1 MSYFRNYWYRFGAIL
16 FIILAVILL
25 VFRPDWSML
34 HYLLYFNFMALLA
47 HQFEEYQ
54 FPGGAS
60 PIINYVVYDEEELMD
75 RFPGNTQSIML
86 VNTIAWLLYIASIAF
101 PQAYWLGLGVMFFSL
116 TQLLGH
122 GFQMNIKLKTWYN
135 PGLATT
141 VFLLVPIA
149 CAYIYQASAE
159 GMLTWGDWLGGFI
172 MLIVCVLSYEDEGK
186 FQRKMTSR
194 HLFML
199 SLGGVI
205 GTGLFLSSGYT
216 IAQAG
221 PLGAVLSYLIGA
233 VVVYLVML
241 SLGELAVAMPVTGS
255 FHTYATKF
263 ISPGTGFT
271 VAWLYWICWTVA
283 LGTEF
288 LGAAMLMQRWFPD
301 VPAWTFASFFALVI
315 FGLNAL
321 SVRFF
326 AEAESFFSSIKVIAI
341 IIFII
346 LGLGAMFGLVS
357 FEGQHKAI
365 LFTHLTANG
374 DFPNGIVAVVS
385 VMLAV
390 NYAFSGTEL
399 IGIAAGETDNPKEA
413 VPRAIKTTIGRL
425 VVFFVLT
432 IVVLASLLP
441 MKEAGVSTAPFVD
454 VFDKMGVP
462 FAADIMN
469 FVILTAILSAGNSGL
484 YASSRMLWSLAN
496 EGMLSKSVVKINK
509 YGVPMRALLLSMA
522 GAVLSLFSSIYAAD
536 TVYLALVS
544 IPGFAVVV
552 VWLAIPVAQ
561 INFRKEFLKENQ
573 LEDLSYKTPF
583 TPVLPYITI
592 ILLLI
597 SIVGIAWDS
606 SQRAGLYFGVPFIIF
621 CYIYHKLRYKKW

>member
-1 MSYFRNYWYRFGAIL
+1 MENHNYE
-16 FIILAVILL
+16 
-25 VFRPDWSML
+25 
-34 HYLLYFNFMALLA
+34 N
-47 HQFEEYQ
+47 
-54 FPGGAS
+54 
-60 PIINYVVYDEEELMD
+60 
-75 RFPGNTQSIML
+75 
-86 VNTIAWLLYIASIAF
+86 
-101 PQAYWLGLGVMFFSL
+101 
-116 TQLLGH
+116 
-122 GFQMNIKLKTWYN
+122 
-135 PGLATT
+135 
-141 VFLLVPIA
+141 
-149 CAYIYQASAE
+149 E
-159 GMLTWGDWLGGFI
+159 GQ
-172 MLIVCVLSYEDEGK
+172 

-194 HLFML
+194 HLLML

-233 VVVYLVML
+233 IVVYLVML

-288 LGAAMLMQRWFPD
+288 LGAAMLMGRWFPG
-301 VPAWTFASFFALVI
+301 VPTWVFATLFALLI

-321 SVRFF
+321 SVRSF

-365 LFTHLTANG
+365 LFSHLTAHG
-374 DFPNGIVAVVS
+374 AFPNGFAAVVS

-425 VVFFVLT
+425 VIFFVLT
-432 IVVLASLLP
+432 IIVLASLLP

-454 VFDKMGVP
+454 VFDKMGIP
-462 FAADIMN
+462 FAADAMN
-469 FVILTAILSAGNSGL
+469 IVILTAILSAGNSGL

-496 EGMLSKSVVKINK
+496 EGMLSKKVVKINEH
-509 YGVPMRALLLSMA
+509 GVPMRALLLSMV
-522 GAVLSLFSSIYAAD
+522 GAVLALFSSIYAAD

-544 IPGFAVVV
+544 IAGFAVVV
-552 VWLAIPVAQ
+552 VWLSIPLAQ
-561 INFRKEFLKENQ
+561 INFRKDFLKTHTVDE
-573 LEDLSYKTPF
+573 LSYKTPF
-583 TPVLPYITI
+583 TPVLPWITI

-597 SIVGIAWDS
+597 SVIGIAWDA
-606 SQRAGLYFGVPFIIF
+606 SQRAGLYFGIPFIAL
-621 CYIYHKLRYKKW
+621 CYIYHYLRYKKW

>member
-1 MSYFRNYWYRFGAIL
+1 MEN
-16 FIILAVILL
+16 
-25 VFRPDWSML
+25 
-34 HYLLYFNFMALLA
+34 HNFENEG
-47 HQFEEYQ
+47 QF
-54 FPGGAS
+54 
-60 PIINYVVYDEEELMD
+60 
-75 RFPGNTQSIML
+75 
-86 VNTIAWLLYIASIAF
+86 
-101 PQAYWLGLGVMFFSL
+101 
-116 TQLLGH
+116 
-122 GFQMNIKLKTWYN
+122 K
-135 PGLATT
+135 
-141 VFLLVPIA
+141 
-149 CAYIYQASAE
+149 
-159 GMLTWGDWLGGFI
+159 
-172 MLIVCVLSYEDEGK
+172 
-186 FQRKMTSR
+186 RKMTSR

-221 PLGAVLSYLIGA
+221 PLGAVISYLIGA

-288 LGAAMLMQRWFPD
+288 LGAGMLMGRWFPQ
-301 VPAWTFASFFALVI
+301 VPTWVFATLFALII
-315 FGLNAL
+315 FGINAL
-321 SVRFF
+321 SVRSF

-341 IIFII
+341 LVFIV
-346 LGLGAMFGLVS
+346 LGIGAMIGIVS
-357 FEGQHKAI
+357 FEGKHEVI
-365 LFTHLTANG
+365 LFKHLLAHG
-374 DFPNGIVAVVS
+374 AAPKGIPALIS

-413 VPRAIKTTIGRL
+413 VPKAIKTTIGRL
-425 VVFFVLT
+425 VIFFVLT

-441 MKEAGVSTAPFVD
+441 MKEAGVSSAPFVD

-496 EGMLSKSVVKINK
+496 EGMISQKVVKINEH
-509 YGVPMRALLLSMA
+509 GVPMRALLLSMA
-522 GAVLSLFSSIYAAD
+522 GAVLALFSSIYAAD

-544 IPGFAVVV
+544 IAGFAVVV
-552 VWLAIPVAQ
+552 VWLSIPMAQ
-561 INFRKEFLKENQ
+561 INFRKEWLKNHTE
-573 LEDLSYKTPF
+573 EELSYKTPL

-592 ILLLI
+592 VLLLI
-597 SIVGIAWDS
+597 SIIGIAWDA
-606 SQRAGLYFGVPFIIF
+606 SQRAGLYFGVPFIAL
-621 CYIYHKLRYKKW
+621 CYLYYYWRYKKF

>member
-1 MSYFRNYWYRFGAIL
+1 MENHR
-16 FIILAVILL
+16 
-25 VFRPDWSML
+25 
-34 HYLLYFNFMALLA
+34 
-47 HQFEEYQ
+47 
-54 FPGGAS
+54 
-60 PIINYVVYDEEELMD
+60 
-75 RFPGNTQSIML
+75 
-86 VNTIAWLLYIASIAF
+86 
-101 PQAYWLGLGVMFFSL
+101 
-116 TQLLGH
+116 
-122 GFQMNIKLKTWYN
+122 
-135 PGLATT
+135 
-141 VFLLVPIA
+141 
-149 CAYIYQASAE
+149 
-159 GMLTWGDWLGGFI
+159 
-172 MLIVCVLSYEDEGK
+172 YEDEGK

-288 LGAAMLMQRWFPD
+288 LGAAMLMQRWFPN
-301 VPAWTFASFFALVI
+301 VPAWAFVSFFALVI

-374 DFPNGIVAVVS
+374 AFPNGIVAVVS

-399 IGIAAGETDNPKEA
+399 IGIAAGETIPNAQEA
-413 VPRAIKTTIGRL
+413 EALIELLAEDFPQVEAYMSFTSQDGKTISDGSAVADLAKAIDVSPQVVALGINCSSPSL
-425 VVFFVLT
+425 VADFLQAIAEQTNKPLVTYPNSGEVYDGASQSWQSSPDHSHTLLENT
-432 IVVLASLLP
+432 SDWQKLGAQVVGGCCRTRP
-441 MKEAGVSTAPFVD
+441 
-454 VFDKMGVP
+454 
-462 FAADIMN
+462 ADI
-469 FVILTAILSAGNSGL
+469 ADLSAH
-484 YASSRMLWSLAN
+484 
-496 EGMLSKSVVKINK
+496 
-509 YGVPMRALLLSMA
+509 
-522 GAVLSLFSSIYAAD
+522 
-536 TVYLALVS
+536 
-544 IPGFAVVV
+544 
-552 VWLAIPVAQ
+552 
-561 INFRKEFLKENQ
+561 LK
-573 LEDLSYKTPF
+573 
-583 TPVLPYITI
+583 
-592 ILLLI
+592 
-597 SIVGIAWDS
+597 
-606 SQRAGLYFGVPFIIF
+606 
-621 CYIYHKLRYKKW
+621 